1 MTVPFDEHGR
11 LIVTADNLQTVDDV
25 LEVVAWLNARGN
37 AEPAGSHIAEDALYV
52 GVLERIKE
60 GCDDPEQMA
69 AAALEAN
76 TPDRVR
82 WYA

>member
-1 MTVPFDEHGR
+1 VTVPFDEHGDV
-11 LIVTADNLQTVDDV
+11 IVTADNLQTIADV
-25 LEVVAWLNARGN
+25 LEVVAWITRTADYEG
-37 AEPAGSHIAEDALYV
+37 AHIAEDALYV

-60 GCDDPEQMA
+60 GCDEPEQMA

>member
-1 MTVPFDEHGR
+1 MTVPRDKHGDM
-11 LIVTADNLQTVDDV
+11 IVTADNLQTVGDV
-25 LEVVAWLNARGN
+25 LEVVAWITRNIDYEEA
-37 AEPAGSHIAEDALYV
+37 HVAEDALYC